1 MVYVGISLSIY
12 HIMSSERIWQ
22 SSLPCFLVSAHC
34 GPTEHASQHVGCVG
48 QSLGPRIG
56 VRQASRLS
64 DLSDGPAHHQQR
76 CRGLGVSLGGAQKT
90 SSTHYTWG
98 NQWKRQAKWFGAPQ
112 ILRNTH
118 MTGLHMPCP
127 GRSHAKVQARLLRE
141 FLESNGAGQL
151 DCPGTSCYVL
161 FGGARGHCLWCSR
174 ASAPGSPD
182 TPIWISFRTDL
193 WQVLQVLPSF
203 SFFLSFFPSFFSFY
217 ACIMHTQHH
226 STIKQP
232 GGVAK
237 GQGPMCKRHSFSSKM
252 SLKVSACICTY
263 AHR

>member
-1 MVYVGISLSIY
+1 MPPNTLD
-12 HIMSSERIWQ
+12 
-22 SSLPCFLVSAHC
+22 
-34 GPTEHASQHVGCVG
+34 ASDKV
-48 QSLGPRIG
+48 LGPQID

-76 CRGLGVSLGGAQKT
+76 CRGLGVSLGGPQKT

-151 DCPGTSCYVL
+151 DCPGTSCCVL

-182 TPIWISFRTDL
+182 TPMD
-193 WQVLQVLPSF
+193 Q
-203 SFFLSFFPSFFSFY
+203 LSD
-217 ACIMHTQHH
+217 
-226 STIKQP
+226 
-232 GGVAK
+232 
-237 GQGPMCKRHSFSSKM
+237 
-252 SLKVSACICTY
+252 
-263 AHR
+263 

>member
-1 MVYVGISLSIY
+1 
-12 HIMSSERIWQ
+12 MSSERIWQ

-182 TPIWISFRTDL
+182 TPMDQLSDWLMTSP
-193 WQVLQVLPSF
+193 PSPPF
-203 SFFLSFFPSFFSFY
+203 FFLLSFLFPFFFFILCLHN
-217 ACIMHTQHH
+217 AH
-226 STIKQP
+226 STSLNNQT
-232 GGVAK
+232 AWRCR
-237 GQGPMCKRHSFSSKM
+237 QGPRAHVQTPFL
-252 SLKVSACICTY
+252 LKQNVAQGVCMHMHIRTQID
-263 AHR
+263 R